1 MPADLAGE
9 VGVKPE
15 ALEMDAQHL
24 RKTYNAH
31 LLLTVLKATRKKEK
45 KIHKVIINTYKF
57 NP

>member
-45 KIHKVIINTYKF
+45 KNS
-57 NP
+57 